1 MSKNL
6 KNCELVEHLPTTF
19 LAVEEQL
26 KSDYLRWGDEWK
38 KRGLR
43 YKGQNQEERFF
54 DKIEEYMND
63 FHKNGTEMPWTKIIG
78 EAHICLHRAKNK

>member
-1 MSKNL
+1 MSKNP
-6 KNCELVEHLPTTF
+6 KNGELVDILPTTF

-26 KSDYLRWGDEWK
+26 RNDYIRWGDELK
-38 KRGLR
+38 KRGLI
-43 YKGQNQEERFF
+43 YKGQSQEERFF

-63 FHKNGTEMPWTKIIG
+63 FHKNGTEVPWTKIIG